1 MEKRK
6 YFFVVLLVFVTFF
19 VNNSA
24 IPTDIMESRNI
35 VTAREMVDDSNW
47 LVPTMN
53 GELRLEKPPLPTWIA
68 AVVEYL
74 CPQSLSA
81 QRLAAGVMGVV
92 WTFFLFLLVK
102 FFTRDIDFS
111 LLTMMVFLTM
121 YQVVLMGRTATW
133 DIYCHAFMMGAIYF
147 LVRGFAADAHYQW
160 RWFPMAGVFMG
171 LSFLSK
177 GPVAFYALLL
187 PALIAGLCYKKP
199 AIKDR
204 LGGIALMI
212 LVAVIIGG
220 WWYAYLLAFEP
231 KAMETVMVKESGNWA
246 SHNIRPWYYY
256 WRFFT
261 ETGIWTVLMAA
272 GLFFP
277 YWKSRLKQPRIYG
290 FFIVWTYSALVLLSI
305 MPEKKMRYLLPM
317 MAPCAVCV
325 AYMLTTCA
333 RGNGK
338 IETALY
344 RANGY
349 LIGLFSIVAGLL
361 IAITGILH
369 NELNTI
375 FSCTLFI
382 GAGIWIVF
390 STRNRQAFD
399 LIVGVSVMF
408 MIVECFCLSAI
419 GGLFSNPYRH
429 SIGHVSEVKAVNKV
443 PFYHPESEEMRIEL
457 VYEADRKILPLNV
470 KSENIVLSHL
480 PMVLVSHHAP
490 SHYLSATLLQQV
502 DTLHVATYDDNK
514 HPLGDKHYTHDFINC
529 VTLIA
534 KKSNEKN
541 R

>member
-1 MEKRK
+1 MGKQK
-6 YFFVVLLVFVTFF
+6 YLFVILLLLVTFF

-24 IPTDIMESRNI
+24 LPTDIMESRNI
-35 VTAREMVDDSNW
+35 VTAREMVDDGNW
-47 LVPTMN
+47 LIPTMN

-68 AVVEYL
+68 AIVESL
-74 CPQSLSA
+74 CPNSLSA
-81 QRLAAGVMGVV
+81 QRCAAGVMGLV

-102 FFTRDIDFS
+102 FLTRDLNFS
-111 LLTMMVFLTM
+111 FLVMMIFLTM

-160 RWFPMAGVFMG
+160 RWFPAAGVFMG

-177 GPVAFYALLL
+177 GPVAFYALLF
-187 PALIAGLCYKKP
+187 PALIAGLCYKKQV
-199 AIKDR
+199 IKSK

-212 LVAVIIGG
+212 LVAIVIGG
-220 WWYAYLLAFEP
+220 WWYAYLLVFEP

-246 SHNIRPWYYY
+246 SHNTRPWYYY

-272 GLFFP
+272 SLFFP

-290 FFIVWTYSALVLLSI
+290 FFMVWTISALVLLSI

-333 RGNGK
+333 RERGK
-338 IETALY
+338 VETILY

-349 LIGLFSIVAGLL
+349 LIGAFSLVAGLV

-369 NELNTI
+369 NEIHTVL
-375 FSCTLFI
+375 SCVLFI
-382 GAGIWIVF
+382 VTGVWIVL
-390 STRNRQAFD
+390 STRNRQFFN
-399 LIVGVSVMF
+399 LVIGVGAMF
-408 MIVECFCLSAI
+408 MIVECFCLNAI
-419 GGLFSNPYRH
+419 GGLFSNPHKY
-429 SIGHVSEVKAVNKV
+429 SIGHVGEVKAVKEV
-443 PFYHPESEEMRIEL
+443 PFYHPESEAMRIEL
-457 VYEADRKILPLNV
+457 VYEANRKILPLDV
-470 KSENIVLSHL
+470 KSDNSVLSHL
-480 PMVLVSHHAP
+480 PMALVSHHAA
-490 SHYLSATLLQQV
+490 SHYLSAALLQQV

-514 HPLGDKHYTHDFINC
+514 HPLGDKHYTRDFINC
-529 VTLIA
+529 VTLIT
-534 KKSNEKN
+534 KKSND
-541 R
+541 